1 MLEGKTTNNKIS
13 HDILLNSREKLS
25 INGVKEI
32 INFDEN
38 NVNLKTVCGD
48 LTIDGENI
56 HINVL
61 NIEKGEVELQGK
73 ILGLNY
79 FDSLDSNKQNLLS
92 RIFKWLYFKHK

>member
-73 ILGLNY
+73 ILGLND

>member
-1 MLEGKTTNNKIS
+1 MLEGKTVSNKTS
-13 HDILLNSREKLS
+13 HDILLHSRERLS

-48 LTIDGENI
+48 LAIDGENI

-61 NIEKGEVELQGK
+61 NIEKGEIELQGK
-73 ILGLNY
+73 IFGLNY
-79 FDSLDSNKQNLLS
+79 YDSIDNKQTLLS
-92 RIFKWLYFKHK
+92 RIFK